1 MLKALAD
8 PARWL
13 EYQEYKRSS
22 GHLSRRDDAA
32 LEDFI
37 QTKGYLPV
45 VEGILQDQ
53 PFSKPQKREISK
65 LHSGK
70 KRVVY
75 TYREPENWVLKL
87 LTFLLQRK
95 YDRLFCPNLYSFRK
109 GRSVRDA
116 VKLLTGHPD
125 IQKMWAYKVDISNY
139 FNSIPIPKLLPMLRE
154 ALKEEVEVYRFLETI
169 LCDPWVEADG
179 VLLREDKG
187 IMAGTPISTFL
198 ADLYLNAMDWH
209 FYGEKVLYARYSDDI
224 ILFALSREALQ
235 TQVST
240 VQAFL
245 ARAGLSVN
253 REKEEWTAPG
263 QMWTYL
269 GISYRDGVVDVAPA
283 SVDKLKGKMRRKARA
298 LSRWAARKN
307 ATGSQAAGAFI
318 RKFNQK
324 LFENTNEHDLTWSV
338 WYFPLINTD
347 VSLREI
353 DQYCQSCIRSLATGK
368 HNKSSYNFRYEQMKE
383 LGYLSLVNRY
393 YKVKKESTLL

>member
-22 GHLSRRDDAA
+22 GHLSRQDDAA

-37 QTKGYLPV
+37 QARGYLPV
-45 VEGILQDQ
+45 VEEIWKGNA
-53 PFSKPQKREISK
+53 FSPPQKREISK
-65 LHSGK
+65 LHSTK

-109 GRSVRDA
+109 GRGVRDA

-139 FNSIPIPKLLPMLRE
+139 FNSIPIGKLLPLLRE
-154 ALKEEVEVYRFLETI
+154 TLSEEAEVYRFLETL
-169 LCDPWVEADG
+169 LCNPWVDANGEWI
-179 VLLREDKG
+179 REEKG

-209 FYGEKVLYARYSDDI
+209 FYREEVLYARYSDDI
-224 ILFALSREALQ
+224 ILFAPSREALE
-235 TQVST
+235 TQVNS
-240 VQAFL
+240 VQGFL
-245 ARAGLSVN
+245 AQAGLSVN
-253 REKEEWTAPG
+253 PQKEEWTAPG
-263 QMWTYL
+263 QLWTYL
-269 GISYRDGVVDVAPA
+269 GISYCDGVIDVAPA
-283 SVDKLKGKMRRKARA
+283 SVDKLKGKMHRKARA

-318 RKFNQK
+318 RRFNKK
-324 LFENTNEHDLTWSV
+324 LFENTDEHDLTWSL

-347 VSLREI
+347 RSLRVI

-368 HNKSSYNFRYEQMKE
+368 HNKSAYNFRYEQMKA
-383 LGYLSLVNRY
+383 LGYLSLVNQY
-393 YKVKKESTLL
+393 YKAKKP